1 MRQILLTI
9 TFSSIG
15 FISYGQ
21 QEVVASSGE
30 HFSSANTEMSF
41 TIGEPIITT
50 STSQNTTL
58 TQGFHQ
64 SNLEITTINEKVVD
78 DIAVDVF
85 PNPVVDLITIS
96 NTNNKEGLSV
106 RLMDLNGKVIEYDQL
121 NAIKQEYNL
130 SNLQT
135 GVYLVEVLN
144 SENLSIKTFKIIKTH

>member
-15 FISYGQ
+15 FISFGQ
-21 QEVVASSGE
+21 QEIVASSGE

-58 TQGFHQ
+58 TQGFQQ

-121 NAIKQEYNL
+121 NATKQEYNL